1 MGYYPASLTGL
12 IENFTKLPGI
22 GFKTAERLAMH
33 ILKMPYNEAAYFSE
47 SIMEVKK
54 KIGFCSECFSL
65 SDNEICSI
73 CANPL
78 RNNSTLCIVEQPA
91 DMIVIEKSGA
101 FKGLYHILGGA
112 LSPIEGITPQD
123 IKIKELIARIDKNKT
138 TEVII
143 ATNTNAGGES
153 TADYIATILKSKN
166 IKISRIASGIPV
178 GGELKYI
185 DQITIKKAIDT
196 RYAIE

>member
-12 IENFTKLPGI
+12 IENFAKLPGV

-33 ILKMPYNEAAYFSE
+33 ILKMPYNEASYFSD

-54 KIGFCSECFSL
+54 KVGFCSECFSL

-73 CANPL
+73 CADPL
-78 RNNSTLCIVEQPA
+78 RHDSTLCITEQPA
-91 DMIVIEKSGA
+91 DMIVIEKAGA

-112 LSPIEGITPQD
+112 LSPIDGITPSD
-123 IKIKELIARIDKNKT
+123 IKIKELVDRINKNKI

-143 ATNTNAGGES
+143 ATNTNAEGES
-153 TADYIATILKSKN
+153 TADYIANILKSKDV
-166 IKISRIASGIPV
+166 KLSRIASGIPV

-185 DQITIKKAIDT
+185 DQITLKKAMDA

>member
-1 MGYYPASLTGL
+1 MGYYPTSLTGL
-12 IENFTKLPGI
+12 IENFSKLPGI

-33 ILKMPYNEAAYFSE
+33 VLKMPYNEAAYFSE
-47 SIMEVKK
+47 SIMDVKK

-78 RNNSTLCIVEQPA
+78 RHNSILCVTEQPA
-91 DMIVIEKSGA
+91 DMIVIEKAGA
-101 FKGLYHILGGA
+101 FKGLYHILCGV
-112 LSPIEGITPQD
+112 LSPMDGVTPSD
-123 IKIKELIARIDKNKT
+123 IKIKELVARIDKDKI

-143 ATNTNAGGES
+143 ATNTNAEGES
-153 TADYIATILKSKN
+153 TADYIANILKSKN

-185 DQITIKKAIDT
+185 DQVTLKRAMEA
-196 RYAIE
+196 RYAV

>member
-12 IENFTKLPGI
+12 IANFGKLPGI

-33 ILKMPYNEAAYFSE
+33 ILKMPHNEASYFAD

-65 SDNEICSI
+65 SDNKICSI

-78 RNNSTLCIVEQPA
+78 RSKSMLCIVEQPA

-101 FKGLYHILGGA
+101 FKGLYHILGAA
-112 LSPIEGITPQD
+112 LSPIDGITPND
-123 IKIKELIARIDKNKT
+123 IKIKELIERIDKNNI
-138 TEVII
+138 TEIII
-143 ATNTNAGGES
+143 ATNTNAEGES
-153 TADYIATILKSKN
+153 TADYIGTILKNRN

-185 DQITIKKAIDT
+185 DQVTIKRAMDT
-196 RYAIE
+196 RYAFE